1 MQREAFGKLLIILR
15 KKNGLSQKELAERL
29 SVSTSAVSKWEN
41 GKNLPDMMMLSRI
54 ADILQVS
61 CDELHN
67 PEKTLEKLDNPEF
80 QKRNVEEGDKENTD
94 NTGENKESEPEP
106 QKKNY
111 GRIVRMSFLI
121 GILAIATGMF
131 LIYMAGHRKPAFQQ
145 IGTRYIDDLLWGRV
159 YEIAYVV
166 DGEMTNDSIN
176 VHLDEVRATLNQE
189 VIDTNIVKTTYYDNK
204 EDATAWKETDV
215 LSISFP
221 VNAQKTAQR
230 VGEGYTS
237 EGIYYEVYVAE
248 DLAENDIVLCGASVS
263 VTREVIYS
271 GVVKP
276 QTEISWREKINGS
289 YYSGVLTISKYSY
302 TTSQTVATY
311 TGVLYKE

>member
-1 MQREAFGKLLIILR
+1 MAK
-15 KKNGLSQKELAERL
+15 RL

-94 NTGENKESEPEP
+94 NTGENEESEPEP

-121 GILAIATGMF
+121 GILAIAAGMF

-145 IGTRYIDDLLWGRV
+145 IGTRYIDDPLWGRV

-215 LSISFP
+215 GGYVFLS
-221 VNAQKTAQR
+221 
-230 VGEGYTS
+230 GE
-237 EGIYYEVYVAE
+237 
-248 DLAENDIVLCGASVS
+248 
-263 VTREVIYS
+263 
-271 GVVKP
+271 
-276 QTEISWREKINGS
+276 
-289 YYSGVLTISKYSY
+289 
-302 TTSQTVATY
+302 
-311 TGVLYKE
+311 

>member
-41 GKNLPDMMMLSRI
+41 GKNLPDMMMLSHI

-121 GILAIATGMF
+121 GILAIAAGMF

-145 IGTRYIDDLLWGRV
+145 IGTRYIDDPLWGRV
-159 YEIAYVV
+159 YEVAYVV
-166 DGEMTNDSIN
+166 NGEMTNDSIN

-215 LSISFP
+215 VGYVFLS
-221 VNAQKTAQR
+221 
-230 VGEGYTS
+230 GE
-237 EGIYYEVYVAE
+237 
-248 DLAENDIVLCGASVS
+248 
-263 VTREVIYS
+263 
-271 GVVKP
+271 
-276 QTEISWREKINGS
+276 
-289 YYSGVLTISKYSY
+289 
-302 TTSQTVATY
+302 
-311 TGVLYKE
+311 

>member
-1 MQREAFGKLLIILR
+1 MQKEEFGKLLVILR

-94 NTGENKESEPEP
+94 NTGENEESEPEP

-121 GILAIATGMF
+121 GILAIAAGMF

-145 IGTRYIDDLLWGRV
+145 IGTRYIDDPLWGRV

-215 LSISFP
+215 GGYVFLS
-221 VNAQKTAQR
+221 
-230 VGEGYTS
+230 GE
-237 EGIYYEVYVAE
+237 
-248 DLAENDIVLCGASVS
+248 
-263 VTREVIYS
+263 
-271 GVVKP
+271 
-276 QTEISWREKINGS
+276 
-289 YYSGVLTISKYSY
+289 
-302 TTSQTVATY
+302 
-311 TGVLYKE
+311 

>member
-1 MQREAFGKLLIILR
+1 MRVQKNQFFFGL
-15 KKNGLSQKELAERL
+15 GLTRA
-29 SVSTSAVSKWEN
+29 
-41 GKNLPDMMMLSRI
+41 GKNLPDMMILSNI

-94 NTGENKESEPEP
+94 NTGENEESEPEP

-121 GILAIATGMF
+121 GILAIAAGMF

-145 IGTRYIDDLLWGRV
+145 IGTRYIDDPLWGRV

-215 LSISFP
+215 GGYVFLS
-221 VNAQKTAQR
+221 
-230 VGEGYTS
+230 GE
-237 EGIYYEVYVAE
+237 
-248 DLAENDIVLCGASVS
+248 
-263 VTREVIYS
+263 
-271 GVVKP
+271 
-276 QTEISWREKINGS
+276 
-289 YYSGVLTISKYSY
+289 
-302 TTSQTVATY
+302 
-311 TGVLYKE
+311 

>member
-1 MQREAFGKLLIILR
+1 MQKEAFGKLLVILR
-15 KKNGLSQKELAERL
+15 KKTGLSQKELAERL
-29 SVSTSAVSKWEN
+29 SVSTSAVSKWEH
-41 GKNLPDMMMLSRI
+41 GKNLPDMMMLSSI

-80 QKRNVEEGDKENTD
+80 QKRNVEERDKENTD
-94 NTGENKESEPEP
+94 NTGENEKTEPEP

-111 GRIVRMSFLI
+111 GRIARMSFLI
-121 GILAIATGMF
+121 GILAIAAGMF

-145 IGTRYIDDLLWGRV
+145 IGTRYIDDPLWGRV

-204 EDATAWKETDV
+204 EDATAWKETDLGGYV
-215 LSISFP
+215 FLS
-221 VNAQKTAQR
+221 
-230 VGEGYTS
+230 GE
-237 EGIYYEVYVAE
+237 
-248 DLAENDIVLCGASVS
+248 
-263 VTREVIYS
+263 
-271 GVVKP
+271 
-276 QTEISWREKINGS
+276 
-289 YYSGVLTISKYSY
+289 
-302 TTSQTVATY
+302 
-311 TGVLYKE
+311 

>member
-1 MQREAFGKLLIILR
+1 MQKEAFGKLLVILR

-41 GKNLPDMMMLSRI
+41 GKNLPDMMMLSSI

-61 CDELHN
+61 CDELH
-67 PEKTLEKLDNPEF
+67 
-80 QKRNVEEGDKENTD
+80 NTD

-145 IGTRYIDDLLWGRV
+145 IGTRYIDDPLWGRV

-176 VHLDEVRATLNQE
+176 VHLDEVRNTLNQE
-189 VIDTNIVKTTYYDNK
+189 AIGTNIVKTAYYDSK
-204 EDATAWKETDV
+204 KDATAWKETDV
-215 LSISFP
+215 GGYVFLS
-221 VNAQKTAQR
+221 
-230 VGEGYTS
+230 GE
-237 EGIYYEVYVAE
+237 
-248 DLAENDIVLCGASVS
+248 
-263 VTREVIYS
+263 
-271 GVVKP
+271 
-276 QTEISWREKINGS
+276 
-289 YYSGVLTISKYSY
+289 
-302 TTSQTVATY
+302 
-311 TGVLYKE
+311 

>member
-1 MQREAFGKLLIILR
+1 MKTIGNKIKELR
-15 KKNGLSQKELAERL
+15 RSKGMSQKDIADKLG
-29 SVSTSAVSKWEN
+29 VTSQAVSKWEN

-145 IGTRYIDDLLWGRV
+145 IGTRYIDDPLWGRV

-189 VIDTNIVKTTYYDNK
+189 VIGTNIVKTTYYDNK

-215 LSISFP
+215 GGYVFLS
-221 VNAQKTAQR
+221 
-230 VGEGYTS
+230 GE
-237 EGIYYEVYVAE
+237 
-248 DLAENDIVLCGASVS
+248 
-263 VTREVIYS
+263 
-271 GVVKP
+271 
-276 QTEISWREKINGS
+276 
-289 YYSGVLTISKYSY
+289 
-302 TTSQTVATY
+302 
-311 TGVLYKE
+311 

>member
-1 MQREAFGKLLIILR
+1 MQKEAFGKLLVILR
-15 KKNGLSQKELAERL
+15 QKNGLSQKELAERL

-41 GKNLPDMMMLSRI
+41 GKNLPDMMMLSSI

-80 QKRNVEEGDKENTD
+80 QKRNVEERDKENTD
-94 NTGENKESEPEP
+94 NTGENEKTEPEP

-111 GRIVRMSFLI
+111 GRIARMSFLI
-121 GILAIATGMF
+121 GILAIAAGMF

-145 IGTRYIDDLLWGRV
+145 IGTRYIDDPLWGRV

-215 LSISFP
+215 GGYVFLS
-221 VNAQKTAQR
+221 
-230 VGEGYTS
+230 GE
-237 EGIYYEVYVAE
+237 
-248 DLAENDIVLCGASVS
+248 
-263 VTREVIYS
+263 
-271 GVVKP
+271 
-276 QTEISWREKINGS
+276 
-289 YYSGVLTISKYSY
+289 
-302 TTSQTVATY
+302 
-311 TGVLYKE
+311 